1 MSNGLIFEY
10 KPLKK
15 ATVISKGTI
24 IRKDFNMNNH
34 IVTEPTSLMKK
45 IAREALKGHWKE
57 MFIGMG
63 IYTILTSYVQAVLDL
78 IFANYR
84 VTELFGQQI
93 QYNTSFVG
101 GLYETIL
108 TGAFMYGLAL
118 FMLTF
123 FRTRRTDNRLLFE
136 GFSMLGKTILLQI
149 VMTVFIFLWTL
160 LFIVPGI
167 IAAIRYSMA
176 FYILADHP
184 EYTVTQCMNESKARM
199 RGNCGK
205 YFLMVLSFIGWAIL
219 ASMAQGFI
227 IAPFAG
233 AGLVIG
239 NIIGLIPLI
248 FLYVYVKTTETV
260 FYELLTENLVVMVPD
275 QHVQDQGVNPGN
287 MVNANYEVHEETET
301 AQKAEAPKAQADA
314 FMDKVS
320 DIADNAADVV
330 SDATD
335 KLADVQD
342 SVGDK
347 VDDIVDG
354 IVPDTLDEKIDS
366 IIPDD
371 AKVADGAPDVAPQ
384 VYEVKTEDI
393 KAPSVDEIVGETPD
407 EFVNDVSDIVEE
419 AVSDD
424 KAE

>member
-1 MSNGLIFEY
+1 
-10 KPLKK
+10 
-15 ATVISKGTI
+15 
-24 IRKDFNMNNH
+24 MNNH
-34 IVTEPTSLMKK
+34 IVTEPTGLMKK
-45 IAREALKGHWKE
+45 IALEALKGRWKE

-63 IYTILTSYVQAVLDL
+63 IYTILTGYVQALLNMIFPNYQAIDL
-78 IFANYR
+78 Y
-84 VTELFGQQI
+84 GQQL

-101 GLYETIL
+101 SLYEVIL
-108 TGAFMYGLAL
+108 TGAFAYGLAL

-123 FRTRRTDNRLLFE
+123 FRTKRIDNKLLFE

-184 EYTVTQCMNESKARM
+184 EYTVTQCINESKARM

-205 YFLMVLSFIGWAIL
+205 YFTMILSFIGWAIL
-219 ASMAQGFI
+219 ASFAQGFI
-227 IAPFAG
+227 LAPFAG
-233 AGLVIG
+233 AGMILG
-239 NIIGLIPLI
+239 NILGLVPMV

-260 FYELLTENLVVMVPD
+260 FYELLTQNLVVMVPD

-287 MVNANYEVHEETET
+287 MVNANYEIHEES
-301 AQKAEAPKAQADA
+301 AAPKEEPKDDS

-335 KLADVQD
+335 KLAEVQET
-342 SVGDK
+342 VGDK
-347 VDDIVDG
+347 VDDF
-354 IVPDTLDEKIDS
+354 VPDTLEDKIDD

-371 AKVADGAPDVAPQ
+371 AKVAEGAPDVPVQ
-384 VYEVKTEDI
+384 VYEAKAEDI
-393 KAPSVDEIVGETPD
+393 VSDAPAAEDIVTEAPSVDDIVGETPD
-407 EFVNDVSDIVEE
+407 EFVSDEPAPIEADVKKIDE
-419 AVSDD
+419 
-424 KAE
+424 